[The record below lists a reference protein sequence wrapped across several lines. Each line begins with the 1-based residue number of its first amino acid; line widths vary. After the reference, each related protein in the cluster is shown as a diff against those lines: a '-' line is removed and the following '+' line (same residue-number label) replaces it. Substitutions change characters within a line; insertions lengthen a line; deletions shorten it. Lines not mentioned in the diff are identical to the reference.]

1 MTGQTRWMK
10 WLLAVVPAALI
21 ALGCESDRNRRS
33 DPPSSLPPRTAM
45 DPKNSNGSSSS
56 TTLTSSRSPN
66 ELDDMRNRAENPNG
80 SSQQAGYN
88 SNGEAK
94 LQSPGS
100 GNTNR
105 IPAYT
110 SSASGGPRIGKFE
123 EGQQFL
129 MARGVKWQR
138 LETAGE
144 GEWRFSCSLPTKPG
158 STSMRT
164 YEATDRYGL
173 IAMQKVIDQVV
184 RDQNQR

>member
-1 MTGQTRWMK
+1 MTGQKRWMK
-10 WLLAVVPAALI
+10 WLLAAVPAALLAI
-21 ALGCESDRNRRS
+21 GCESDRNRRS
-33 DPPSSLPPRTAM
+33 SDPPNSLPPRTAM
-45 DPKNSNGSSSS
+45 DPNNSNGNSSS
-56 TTLTSSRSPN
+56 TTLTSSRSPS
-66 ELDDMRNRAENPNG
+66 ELDDMRNKAENPNG
-80 SSQQAGYN
+80 SQQASYN
-88 SNGEAK
+88 SDAK

-100 GNTNR
+100 NSGNR
-105 IPAYT
+105 IPAYST
-110 SSASGGPRIGKFE
+110 SSSGSSRIKTFE

-173 IAMQKVIDQVV
+173 TAMQKVIDQVV
-184 RDQNQR
+184 RDQNQNR